1 MFQGCHLA
9 TACSCMCSERRD
21 PYSVKQRLNLPH
33 CRPGAACKSDCA
45 VRWRAISLQPAK
57 TVAIVLLYGFDAR
70 HTRSTD
76 NNPFRE
82 YLRDMMLMLRLV
94 LSLRRVGTT
103 LPVHCTRSTSQP
115 FGSWACR
122 CRAHSTLDAH
132 VGATHGTV
140 ALLPSFLHWLLPT
153 SARFLC
159 STRIASCFEIS
170 TTWLCFPRLRSGS
183 KLCGLG
189 MSVNGNFNP
198 E

>member
-1 MFQGCHLA
+1 MFQGCHPA

-57 TVAIVLLYGFDAR
+57 TVAIVLLSGFDAR

-103 LPVHCTRSTSQP
+103 LPALHEVRVNLSGAGRAGVGRTVHRTPTLGPPMARWLFCQA
-115 FGSWACR
+115 FCIGSCQLQQGSCAR
-122 CRAHSTLDAH
+122 LGLRRASKYRP
-132 VGATHGTV
+132 HGCV
-140 ALLPSFLHWLLPT
+140 SRAFVQVPNCAGW
-153 SARFLC
+153 
-159 STRIASCFEIS
+159 E
-170 TTWLCFPRLRSGS
+170 
-183 KLCGLG
+183 
-189 MSVNGNFNP
+189 
-198 E
+198 